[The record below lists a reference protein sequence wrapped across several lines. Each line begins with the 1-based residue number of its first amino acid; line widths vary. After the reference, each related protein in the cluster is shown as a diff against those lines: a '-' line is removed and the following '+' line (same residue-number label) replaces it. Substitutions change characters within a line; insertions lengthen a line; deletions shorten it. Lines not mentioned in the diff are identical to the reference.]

1 MFFYSCTL
9 NFCILLFPTPPRAS
23 TIIVSHSAVGALLST
38 ITTALTSPRN
48 LTTPGF
54 SECSILSIRLVGIS
68 DCVLLCVCVHACIP
82 LSFFLCVCKIFFH
95 VQDCVFVCLS
105 ASLMLFTDRKRND
118 RYGQTLRTERK
129 TLLHVLSSLSCS
141 VQRPSDH
148 AKVHHHCRRR

>member
-1 MFFYSCTL
+1 MFFFYSCTF

-68 DCVLLCVCVHACIP
+68 NCVCVCVCTRAFLCR
-82 LSFFLCVCKIFFH
+82 SFFVFARSSFY

-105 ASLMLFTDRKRND
+105 ASLMLFTDGRTDTD
-118 RYGQTLRTERK
+118 RHWGQRER
-129 TLLHVLSSLSCS
+129 H
-141 VQRPSDH
+141 
-148 AKVHHHCRRR
+148 